1 MTDNLLQAS
10 RTRSLR
16 RYLALWFPHLATDRL
31 IRNGVRQGEAP
42 LVVTDKVQGAM
53 RLMACDARAQ
63 ALGLRPGLTLSDAR
77 ARVPLLMVEPADL
90 AADRIFLGKL
100 AELCDLFTPLF
111 AIDGADGLLLDIT
124 GCAHLFGDEEGL
136 YAGVTQRFK
145 ACGVAVRATISSTP
159 DAARAVVRFLDQAIV
174 LPGDEVAV
182 AKRLPVEALG
192 LAAEAV
198 TALKRAGLK
207 TLADLVDRPS
217 TVLAARFGMAAM
229 SQLNRV
235 LGIEDIRLT
244 PLRAP
249 PDCMAEQQ
257 FAAPLL
263 DLDNL
268 MRVLERLALI
278 ITGQLETRGL
288 GGRRFE
294 ASFFRSDGAIRR
306 IMIETAQPVRDAAV
320 ILRLMRLRIE
330 GLTDPID
337 PGFGFDAIRLVV
349 LASAPLGQA
358 QRSLDG
364 AVNESAAVADL
375 ADQFSVRFGR
385 ERVLHFAAHD
395 THDPVRAGDHVPVI
409 ADTQPLLLFEPDA
422 DALPLR
428 PLTMFDRP
436 QPIEALAEVPDGPP
450 LRFRWR
456 RVLHEVVLAE
466 GPERIAPEWWR
477 QDLAMQTRDYYRV
490 EDAAGHRF
498 WVYREGL
505 YGQAAQ
511 SPRWYVHGLFA

>member
-1 MTDNLLQAS
+1 M
-10 RTRSLR
+10 
-16 RYLALWFPHLATDRL
+16 
-31 IRNGVRQGEAP
+31 QGEAP
-42 LVVTDKVQGAM
+42 LVVADKVQGAM

-63 ALGLRPGLTLSDAR
+63 ALGLRPGLSLSDAR
-77 ARVPLLMVEPADL
+77 ARVPLLCVEQADGAADL
-90 AADRIFLGKL
+90 RFLAKL

-136 YAGVTQRFK
+136 YADVTQRFK

-159 DAARAVVRFLDQAIV
+159 DAARAAVRFLDHAIIF
-174 LPGDEVAV
+174 PGEEVAV

-207 TLADLVDRPS
+207 TLADLVERPS
-217 TVLAARFGMAAM
+217 AVLAARFGMAAM
-229 SQLNRV
+229 TQLNRV

-249 PDCMAEQQ
+249 PQCMAEQQ

-263 DLDNL
+263 DMDNM
-268 MRVLERLALI
+268 MRVLERLTGI
-278 ITGQLETRGL
+278 VTGQLEGLGL
-288 GGRRFE
+288 GGRVFE

-306 IMIETAQPVRDAAV
+306 IVIETAQPVREAGV
-320 ILRLMRLRIE
+320 ILRLLRLRMD
-330 GLTDPID
+330 GLTDAID
-337 PGFGFDAIRLVV
+337 PGFGFDAIRLAVV
-349 LASAPLGQA
+349 ASAPLGQV

-364 AVNESAAVADL
+364 AVNDGGQVADL

-409 ADTQPLLLFEPDA
+409 ADTQPLLLFEPDP

-477 QDLAMQTRDYYRV
+477 QDSAMQTRDYYRV

>member
-1 MTDNLLQAS
+1 
-10 RTRSLR
+10 
-16 RYLALWFPHLATDRL
+16 
-31 IRNGVRQGEAP
+31 V
-42 LVVTDKVQGAM
+42 
-53 RLMACDARAQ
+53 
-63 ALGLRPGLTLSDAR
+63 SDAR
-77 ARVPLLMVEPADL
+77 ARVPLIAVEQADV

-136 YAGVTQRFK
+136 YAAVMRRFA
-145 ACGVAVRATISSTP
+145 ACGVDVRMTISSTP
-159 DAARAVVRFLDQAIV
+159 DAARAVARFLDQAIV
-174 LPGDEVAV
+174 LPGEEVAV

-207 TLADLVDRPS
+207 TLTDLADRPS

-229 SQLNRV
+229 TQLNRV

-244 PLRAP
+244 PLRALP
-249 PDCMAEQQ
+249 ECMAEQQ

-268 MRVLERLALI
+268 MRVVERLALI
-278 ITGQLETRGL
+278 ITGQLEARGL
-288 GGRRFE
+288 GGRKFE

-306 IMIETAQPVRDAAV
+306 IMIEVRDAAV

-330 GLTDPID
+330 GLTDPLD

-349 LASAPLGQA
+349 LASGPLGQA

-395 THDPVRAGDHVPVI
+395 THDPVRAGDTLPVLS
-409 ADTQPLLLFEPDA
+409 DTQPLLLFEPEPDA
-422 DALPLR
+422 PPLR

-477 QDLAMQTRDYYRV
+477 QDSAMQTRDYYRV
-490 EDAAGHRF
+490 EDAAGYRF

>member
-1 MTDNLLQAS
+1 VREDVRGETP
-10 RTRSLR
+10 
-16 RYLALWFPHLATDRL
+16 LAVA
-31 IRNGVRQGEAP
+31 
-42 LVVTDKVQGAM
+42 DKVQGAM
-53 RLMACDARAQ
+53 RLTACDAEAQ
-63 ALGLRPGLTLSDAR
+63 RLGLRPGLTLSDAR
-77 ARVPLLMVEPADL
+77 ARVPLLQVEQADY
-90 AADRIFLGKL
+90 AADQTFLGKL

-111 AIDGADGLLLDIT
+111 AIDGRDGLLLDIT

-136 YAGVTQRFK
+136 YAAAVKRFG
-145 ACGVAVRATISSTP
+145 ACGVRVRASISVTP
-159 DAARAVVRFLDQAIV
+159 DAARAFARFLDHAPNYAIA
-174 LPGDEVAV
+174 LPGEEA
-182 AKRLPVEALG
+182 ALARTLPVEALG
-192 LAAEAV
+192 LAQEAV

-207 TLADLVDRPS
+207 TVADLTDRPS
-217 TVLAARFGMAAM
+217 AVLAARFGMAAM
-229 SQLNRV
+229 TQLNRV
-235 LGIEDIRLT
+235 MGLEDIRLT

-263 DLDNL
+263 DMDNL
-268 MRVLERLALI
+268 LRVLERLAGI
-278 ITGQLETRGL
+278 VTGQLEGLGL
-288 GGRRFE
+288 GGRVFE

-306 IMIETAQPVRDAAV
+306 MAVETAQPLRDAAV
-320 ILRLMRLRIE
+320 ILRLMRLRME
-330 GLTDPID
+330 GLSDPLD
-337 PGFGFDAIRLVV
+337 PGFGFDAIRLAV

-364 AVNESAAVADL
+364 AVNDGAQVAGL

-385 ERVLHFAAHD
+385 ERVMRFAAHD
-395 THDPVRAGDHVPVI
+395 THDPVRAGDAVPVI
-409 ADTQPLLLFEPDA
+409 SGTQPLLLFEPDP

-436 QPIEALAEVPDGPP
+436 QPIEVLAEVPDGPP

-456 RVLHEVVLAE
+456 RVSHEVVLAE

-477 QDLAMQTRDYYRV
+477 QDSAMQTRDYYRV

-498 WVYREGL
+498 WVYREGF

-511 SPRWYVHGLFA
+511 GPRWYVHGLFA